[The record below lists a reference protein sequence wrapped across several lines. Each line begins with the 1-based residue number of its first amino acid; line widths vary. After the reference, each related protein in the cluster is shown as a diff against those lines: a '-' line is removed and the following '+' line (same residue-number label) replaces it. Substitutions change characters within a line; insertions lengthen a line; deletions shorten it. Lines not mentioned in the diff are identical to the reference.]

1 MYIDYTERDL
11 DSLKTYHI
19 SPNETRVT
27 HSERMRRNAI
37 FYDVDRVERIVY
49 KNRSKS
55 IQIGNH
61 TFYYEDWR
69 KAFKMLLIFVKH

>member
-1 MYIDYTERDL
+1 MNIDYTERDL
-11 DSLKTYHI
+11 DSLETYHI
-19 SPNETRVT
+19 SSNETRVT

-37 FYDVDRVERIVY
+37 FYDVDRVERMVN

-61 TFYYEDWR
+61 IFYYEDWR
-69 KAFKMLLIFVKH
+69 KAFKILLIFVKH

>member
-1 MYIDYTERDL
+1 MHIDYTERDL

-27 HSERMRRNAI
+27 HSERMRRKAV
-37 FYDVDRVERIVY
+37 FYDVDRVERIVN

-55 IQIGNH
+55 IQIGTH
-61 TFYYEDWR
+61 TFYYED
-69 KAFKMLLIFVKH
+69 